1 MSFDWFNDPLLP
13 TIIISCVAHIARYSH
28 FPPPFSLVVVSVSLS
43 PALPL
48 YVFSRFFLL
57 SSISSSFSLPVKP
70 RLLSTLPLY
79 LLIVSLFSLSQSS
92 SYFPSFTGQFFSTL
106 FLSISFFHPSS
117 LLSRFSLLFPSRCT
131 ALLFPYFFFAVSSVC
146 KQNNLIEWKRVCLFA
161 TRKRIRRKRAYVQK
175 VAKTVA

>member
-79 LLIVSLFSLSQSS
+79 LLSLFSLSQSS
-92 SYFPSFTGQFFSTL
+92 SYFPSFTGRLLHSFSLHL
-106 FLSISFFHPSS
+106 FLSPLLPPVSIFSSFSFPLHCAT
-117 LLSRFSLLFPSRCT
+117 FSV
-131 ALLFPYFFFAVSSVC
+131 FFFCCFFGV
-146 KQNNLIEWKRVCLFA
+146 
-161 TRKRIRRKRAYVQK
+161 
-175 VAKTVA
+175 

>member
-13 TIIISCVAHIARYSH
+13 TIIISCVAHIARYTTS
-28 FPPPFSLVVVSVSLS
+28 
-43 PALPL
+43 
-48 YVFSRFFLL
+48 
-57 SSISSSFSLPVKP
+57 P
-70 RLLSTLPLY
+70 RLSHLLLFPCRCRQLY
-79 LLIVSLFSLSQSS
+79 LFTSSAASSYSLLFRLLFLCLSNLVSFLPFLCIFWASSLFHNLPRISPPSQAV
-92 SYFPSFTGQFFSTL
+92 FSTL

-175 VAKTVA
+175 VAKTVAWSF